1 MRRSLFAGPAIR
13 LAVVAAMVVVSLPAL
28 SRAQTVDDHPL
39 VSSYPGSTVA
49 SKDVE
54 DFARYA
60 VVTGLADLEF
70 VSQDVEGTLTRLRYH
85 SPADRSVDE
94 IFANY
99 EQALLAAGL
108 TEIWRCADDACGPAF
123 AASRWNRF
131 NETINLGKDSR
142 YLAGA
147 LQTGSGEAYVVVAV
161 APREHQ
167 ITIVE
172 VQAMDDGL
180 ITIDPDALGDELD
193 LYGHVAIPGVF
204 FETGS
209 AVLTAESDV
218 ALAAMAEILNKR
230 PDIAVWVVGH
240 TDWTGGFDMNLNLS
254 DARAKSVV
262 DALVERYAI
271 AAERLAGHGV
281 GPLAPAASNAND
293 PGRAANRRV
302 ELVVR
307 PAG

>member
-1 MRRSLFAGPAIR
+1 MRPLFLARPAIQ
-13 LAVVAAMVVVSLPAL
+13 LAFIAAIVSASLP
-28 SRAQTVDDHPL
+28 STGWTQTEDDHPL
-39 VSSYPGSTVA
+39 ISSYPGSTVA
-49 SKDVE
+49 SKEAE
-54 DFARYA
+54 DFARYPL
-60 VVTGLADLEF
+60 VTGLADLEF

-123 AASRWNRF
+123 AAARWNRF
-131 NETINLGKDSR
+131 NQTINLGKDSR
-142 YLAGA
+142 YLAGR

-161 APREHQ
+161 APQQHQ
-167 ITIVE
+167 ITIIE
-172 VQAMDDGL
+172 VQAMEDGL

-209 AVLTAESDV
+209 AVLTAESDI
-218 ALAAMAEILNKR
+218 ALAAMAEILAKR
-230 PDIAVWVVGH
+230 PEIAVWVVGH
-240 TDWTGGFDMNLNLS
+240 TDWTGGFDMNLDLS

-262 DALVERYAI
+262 AALIERHGI
-271 AAERLAGHGV
+271 EAERLAGHGV

-302 ELVVR
+302 ELVVQ
-307 PAG
+307 PEG